1 MNPVHAIAKY
11 SLIEFIKLKEYS
23 PTDAVR
29 LEDLFFDEVLDAS
42 NRELEMHGG
51 LFLGKPFGWIFNH
64 YM

>member
-11 SLIEFIKLKEYS
+11 SLIEFIKVKEYS
-23 PTDAVR
+23 PTYAVSP
-29 LEDLFFDEVLDAS
+29 EDLFFDKVLNAS

-51 LFLGKPFGWIFNH
+51 FFLSKPFGWIFNH